1 MEEHDAAGRLPALA
15 AGGGGQIQLLHGWSM
30 PDDWPWRD
38 WHSES
43 TRGVPRIWLRSEST
57 IEVLMRHNDNG
68 YKEVHVPTPFTATHG
83 SEGPWSN
90 WPCQRIDGAAIG
102 IGSAAAAAAAAAAVP
117 ADDANSVRPC
127 AASTSEDSQL
137 PTAEVASTRAAECIL
152 MLDKIDTYLAQ
163 NREVAAWFGLLCEDE
178 TESKCASVF
187 HRLRWPLLAH
197 FVDSAV
203 VIPAAQK
210 GPPRTLRP
218 RGTIIDVYDSS
229 SDDGTP
235 PVASPAPTALDAP
248 MGSPPPPPAGAPSV
262 HTRPP
267 PPPAGAPCDAVRRR
281 IAGKDDGVA
290 SDDGMEPVALEAPM
304 GPPVPAAAYQCDGA
318 YDRPHGGPLTV
329 IRRATGCEVVVV
341 TVDAGKDEWHPSTTV
356 SSSMDG
362 RTWCWWRSMDTK
374 GVGRIWLRRSEQPVD
389 ILMWHKDDGWK
400 VAQVPARTPSTAT
413 GSAKPEAVEVASPRV
428 QVKTPVDNL
437 DSLMG
442 LWNQEPEVVSPTQ
455 RMAQEARQEALQ
467 QAMTK
472 RQEVLQ
478 EARSKRQEVLQEL
491 AHSVLLASQ
500 RARELQLPI
509 DFDNALDDITF
520 DDYSR
525 DISTTGQD
533 VERRMQSVASRRD
546 VGGFYVGITSDP
558 IWRWRGGASERG
570 VMQGHCRTYQQM
582 VILAFRAPGLAAPLE
597 KMLIECAMASYS
609 DQCLNKA
616 KGNRGCVKGVAGFVY
631 IVFHER

>member
-1 MEEHDAAGRLPALA
+1 M
-15 AGGGGQIQLLHGWSM
+15 LLHGCSM
-30 PDDWPWRD
+30 PNDWPWRD

-90 WPCQRIDGAAIG
+90 WPCQRIDGAASG
-102 IGSAAAAAAAAAAVP
+102 VGSAAAAAAAAAAVP

-267 PPPAGAPCDAVRRR
+267 PPPAGAP
-281 IAGKDDGVA
+281 
-290 SDDGMEPVALEAPM
+290 
-304 GPPVPAAAYQCDGA
+304 
-318 YDRPHGGPLTV
+318 
-329 IRRATGCEVVVV
+329 
-341 TVDAGKDEWHPSTTV
+341 
-356 SSSMDG
+356 
-362 RTWCWWRSMDTK
+362 
-374 GVGRIWLRRSEQPVD
+374 
-389 ILMWHKDDGWK
+389 
-400 VAQVPARTPSTAT
+400 
-413 GSAKPEAVEVASPRV
+413 
-428 QVKTPVDNL
+428 
-437 DSLMG
+437 
-442 LWNQEPEVVSPTQ
+442 
-455 RMAQEARQEALQ
+455 
-467 QAMTK
+467 
-472 RQEVLQ
+472 
-478 EARSKRQEVLQEL
+478 
-491 AHSVLLASQ
+491 
-500 RARELQLPI
+500 
-509 DFDNALDDITF
+509 
-520 DDYSR
+520 
-525 DISTTGQD
+525 
-533 VERRMQSVASRRD
+533 
-546 VGGFYVGITSDP
+546 
-558 IWRWRGGASERG
+558 
-570 VMQGHCRTYQQM
+570 
-582 VILAFRAPGLAAPLE
+582 
-597 KMLIECAMASYS
+597 
-609 DQCLNKA
+609 
-616 KGNRGCVKGVAGFVY
+616 
-631 IVFHER
+631 